1 MFGKPT
7 RTILCPSCGRLTR
20 ADAEE
25 CLICGRR
32 RPGVWGLSDVLRK
45 MFRTGSP
52 TQLITIACIALYV
65 LSLVIDPAA
74 ALSPR
79 GPFEIFS
86 PGGMALRDLGM
97 TGAGPWA
104 RGQWWTLF
112 TSIYLHGGLL
122 HILFNVLW
130 IRQLGPAVE
139 ELYGPA
145 RFFVIYTVAGV
156 AGFIVSNMIG
166 VSFTVGASGSIFGLL
181 GAMVAFG
188 RRRGGVFGAMV
199 LRQYGQWAL
208 LLFVLGFF
216 MSGVNNLAHAGGFI
230 GGLAAGFVL
239 SLAERRA
246 ETTVDHL
253 LAGALVVATVVA
265 FGLALSTAFLIIQ

>member
-1 MFGKPT
+1 M
-7 RTILCPSCGRLTR
+7 
-20 ADAEE
+20 
-25 CLICGRR
+25 
-32 RPGVWGLSDVLRK
+32 WGLSDVFRK
-45 MFRTGSP
+45 VFQTGSP
-52 TQLITIACIALYV
+52 TRLITIACIALYV
-65 LSLVIDPAA
+65 LSLIFDPAG
-74 ALSPR
+74 ALRPR

-86 PGGMALRDLGM
+86 PSGAALRALGM
-97 TGAGPWA
+97 TGAGPWVH
-104 RGQWWTLF
+104 GEWWTLF

-145 RFFVIYTVAGV
+145 RFFVIYTVSGV
-156 AGFIVSNMIG
+156 LGFVVSDVIG

-216 MSGVNNLAHAGGFI
+216 MSGVNNLAHAGGFV
-230 GGLAAGFVL
+230 GGFAAGLVL

-246 ETTVDHL
+246 ETTLDHL
-253 LAGALVVATVVA
+253 LAGGLVIATVTA
-265 FGLALSTAFLIIQ
+265 FGLALATAFLG

>member
-20 ADAEE
+20 ADAAE

-32 RPGVWGLSDVLRK
+32 RPGMWGPGDVLRRL
-45 MFRTGSP
+45 FRSGGP
-52 TQLITIACIALYV
+52 TQIITLACIGVYV
-65 LSLVIDPAA
+65 LSLVLDPAG
-74 ALSPR
+74 ALRPR
-79 GPFEIFS
+79 GPFEVFS
-86 PGGMALRDLGM
+86 PSNRALRILGA
-97 TGAGPWA
+97 TGSFPWA
-104 RGQWWTLF
+104 HGEWWTVI
-112 TSIYLHGGLL
+112 TAVYLHGGVL

-145 RFFVIYTVAGV
+145 RFFVIFTVSGV
-156 AGFIVSNMIG
+156 AGFLVSNFLGIP
-166 VSFTVGASGSIFGLL
+166 FTVGASGGIFGLL

-208 LLFVLGFF
+208 LMFVLGFF
-216 MSGVNNLAHAGGFI
+216 MSGVNNLAHAGGFV
-230 GGLAAGFVL
+230 GGLAGGFVL

-246 ETTVDHL
+246 ETAVDHL
-253 LAGALVVATVVA
+253 TAGACVVVTLLCFALA
-265 FGLALSTAFLIIQ
+265 FYAAFLA

>member
-25 CLICGRR
+25 CLVCGRR
-32 RPGVWGLSDVLRK
+32 RPGMWGLSDVFRRL
-45 MFRTGSP
+45 FRTGSP
-52 TQLITIACIALYV
+52 TQLITLACIGLYV

-86 PGGMALRDLGM
+86 PSFAALRRLGM

-104 RGQWWTLF
+104 NGEWWTLL
-112 TSIYLHGGLL
+112 TSIYLHGGVL

-145 RFFVIYTVAGV
+145 RFFVIFTVSGV
-156 AGFIVSNMIG
+156 AGFVVSDLLG
-166 VSFTVGASGSIFGLL
+166 VSLTVGASGSIFGLL

-188 RRRGGVFGAMV
+188 RRRGGTFGAMV

-208 LLFVLGFF
+208 LLFILGFF
-216 MSGVNNLAHAGGFI
+216 MSGVNNLAHAGGFV
-230 GGLAAGFVL
+230 GGLAAGLVL

-246 ETTVDHL
+246 ETSVDHL
-253 LAGALVVATVVA
+253 VAAGLLVATLVA
-265 FGLALSTAFLIIQ
+265 FGLALSSSFRG

>member
-1 MFGKPT
+1 MFRKPT

-32 RPGVWGLSDVLRK
+32 RPGMWGLTDIFRRI
-45 MFRTGSP
+45 FRTGSP
-52 TQLITIACIALYV
+52 TQLITVACIALYV
-65 LSLVIDPAA
+65 LSLVIDPVGAMR
-74 ALSPR
+74 PR

-86 PGGMALRDLGM
+86 PSSGALQRLGM
-97 TGAGPWA
+97 TGTGAWLHGE
-104 RGQWWTLF
+104 WWTLF
-112 TSIYLHGGLL
+112 TSIYLHGGVL

-145 RFFVIYTVAGV
+145 RFFVIFTISGV
-156 AGFIVSNMIG
+156 AGFVVSDVVG
-166 VSFTVGASGSIFGLL
+166 VSYTVGASGSIFGLL

-188 RRRGGVFGAMV
+188 RRRGGTFGAMV

-216 MSGVNNLAHAGGFI
+216 MSGVNNLAHAGGFL
-230 GGLAAGFVL
+230 GGLAAGLVL

-246 ETTVDHL
+246 ETTLDHL
-253 LAGALVVATVVA
+253 VAAGLIVVTVAA
-265 FGLALSTAFLIIQ
+265 FGLALSAPFLG

>member
-20 ADAEE
+20 ADAET
-25 CLICGRR
+25 CLVCGRR
-32 RPGVWGLSDVLRK
+32 RPGMWGLSDL
-45 MFRTGSP
+45 FRRLFRAGSP
-52 TQLITIACIALYV
+52 TQLITVACVALYV
-65 LSLVIDPAA
+65 LSLVIDPAG
-74 ALSPR
+74 ALNPR

-86 PGGMALRDLGM
+86 PSFAALQRLGM
-97 TGAGPWA
+97 TGTVAWMT
-104 RGQWWTLF
+104 GQWWTLL
-112 TSIYLHGGLL
+112 TSIYLHGGVL

-145 RFFVIYTVAGV
+145 RFFAIFTLSGA
-156 AGFIVSNMIG
+156 AGFVVSDVIG

-188 RRRGGVFGAMV
+188 RRRGGAFGAMV

-216 MSGVNNLAHAGGFI
+216 MSGVNNLAHAGGFL
-230 GGLAAGFVL
+230 GGLAAGLML

-246 ETTVDHL
+246 ETTVDHVLAASL
-253 LAGALVVATVVA
+253 LVLTVVA
-265 FGLALSTAFLIIQ
+265 FGLALSASFLA

>member
-1 MFGKPT
+1 MFNRPT

-20 ADAEE
+20 ADADE

-32 RPGVWGLSDVLRK
+32 RPGMWGLSDVLRRV
-45 MFRTGSP
+45 FRTGSP
-52 TQLITIACIALYV
+52 TQSITIACIGLYV

-74 ALSPR
+74 ALRPR

-86 PGGMALRDLGM
+86 PSGYALQSLGA
-97 TGAGPWA
+97 TGAFAWA
-104 RGQWWTLF
+104 HGAWWTLV
-112 TSIYLHGGLL
+112 TAIYLHGGVL
-122 HILFNVLW
+122 HIVFNVLW

-145 RFFVIYTVAGV
+145 RFFIIFTVSGV
-156 AGFIVSNMIG
+156 AGFVVSNVLGIP
-166 VSFTVGASGSIFGLL
+166 FTVGASGSIFGLL

-188 RRRGGVFGAMV
+188 RRRGGAFGAMV

-216 MSGVNNLAHAGGFI
+216 MSGVNNLAHGGGFL
-230 GGLAAGFVL
+230 GGLAAGLVL

-246 ETTVDHL
+246 ETTLDHVVAGACLVATL
-253 LAGALVVATVVA
+253 LAFALA
-265 FGLALSTAFLIIQ
+265 FYNAAFA

>member
-1 MFGKPT
+1 MFGKST

-20 ADAEE
+20 ADAAE

-32 RPGVWGLSDVLRK
+32 RPGMWGLSDVFRRF
-45 MFRTGSP
+45 FRTGSP
-52 TQLITIACIALYV
+52 TQIITIACIALYV
-65 LSLVIDPAA
+65 LSLVFDPAGALRPRGALSLLPANPNVLA
-74 ALSPR
+74 ALGAAGSVPWQ
-79 GPFEIFS
+79 
-86 PGGMALRDLGM
+86 LGH
-97 TGAGPWA
+97 
-104 RGQWWTLF
+104 WWTLL
-112 TSIYLHGGLL
+112 TAIYLHGDVL

-145 RFFVIYTVAGV
+145 RFFVVFTVSGV
-156 AGFIVSNMIG
+156 AGFVVSNFVG
-166 VSFTVGASGSIFGLL
+166 VPLTVGASGSIFGLL

-188 RRRGGVFGAMV
+188 RRRGGVFGAMM

-216 MSGVNNLAHAGGFI
+216 MGGVVNNFAHAGGFA
-230 GGLAAGFVL
+230 GGLGAGLVL

-246 ETTVDHL
+246 ETSLDHL
-253 LAGALVVATVVA
+253 LASGLIVVTVAA
-265 FGLALSTAFLIIQ
+265 FGLALFTAFSG